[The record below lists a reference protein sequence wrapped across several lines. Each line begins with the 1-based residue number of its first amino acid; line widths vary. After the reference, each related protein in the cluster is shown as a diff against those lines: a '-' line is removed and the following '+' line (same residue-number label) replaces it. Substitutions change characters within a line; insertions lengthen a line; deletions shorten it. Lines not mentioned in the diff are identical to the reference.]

1 MRNSFSAFG
10 RLQALSSAHAGISS
24 SRSPPQQLAAHA
36 AGVVAGA
43 REARIDFSPGLLV
56 HLRRRIRPVAEQ
68 DLSQSG
74 RMWRGR
80 QMEVDCG
87 IDGRQ
92 QKTST
97 KNRFTSTNISGT
109 SPPRVVDDELAAC
122 VGEEQVPSR
131 WWTWKAGSQM
141 FRPL

>member
-80 QMEVDCG
+80 QMEVDRG

-92 QKTST
+92 D
-97 KNRFTSTNISGT
+97 TNTTQNQFPTTQSSGT
-109 SPPRVVDDELAAC
+109 SPPRVVDDELVAC
-122 VGEEQVPSR
+122 GGKEQVPAG